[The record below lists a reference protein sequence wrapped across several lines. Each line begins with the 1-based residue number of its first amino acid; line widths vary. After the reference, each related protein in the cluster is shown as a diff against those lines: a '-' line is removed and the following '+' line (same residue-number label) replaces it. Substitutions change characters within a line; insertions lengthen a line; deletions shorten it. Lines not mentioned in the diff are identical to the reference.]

1 MTEQGEGWRRFVA
14 VDTVVTVIT
23 AVLFWGI
30 YLYFLKELSDYM
42 LLGAIIMFII
52 DICGLFGILL
62 AAVLLLIGWRTR
74 KSGVVQL
81 VLSGEIRG
89 RIFYAGN
96 ACGYVDAGDGACR
109 AVFLYKHAERGQ
121 ITSAVFYRVEPYS
134 VNNVK
139 IFLSNI

>member
-52 DICGLFGILL
+52 DIC
-62 AAVLLLIGWRTR
+62 
-74 KSGVVQL
+74 
-81 VLSGEIRG
+81 E
-89 RIFYAGN
+89 
-96 ACGYVDAGDGACR
+96 
-109 AVFLYKHAERGQ
+109 
-121 ITSAVFYRVEPYS
+121 
-134 VNNVK
+134 
-139 IFLSNI
+139 